1 MSTAFFCDVQHG
13 HATIVISP
21 NNRVFV
27 VDLGQGSYSSG
38 GKFSPLV
45 SLYNCGYQR
54 IDHLIISHPHL
65 DHIDD
70 ILNLRLFDV
79 RVMTRP
85 GHLTRTD
92 IMKGIRD
99 DDLPKYEYYWQ
110 LDQHFRGA
118 IHPEDD
124 PTQAANFGGLRVQT
138 FGPSTCARSNIN
150 NHSIVT
156 VFEEAA
162 VKVVVPGD
170 NEACSFTE
178 LLARPDFCQAVANA
192 DVLLAPHHGRKA
204 GACAEFLKL
213 VNPKLCVISDGRA
226 KETNAVSEY
235 SRIARGA
242 FVKRRSGGTGLR
254 RCLSTRRDGTIRVNF
269 GQGPAGPCLEVEIA

>member
-1 MSTAFFCDVQHG
+1 MSTAVFWNVQHG
-13 HATIVISP
+13 HATTVTSP

-27 VDLGQGSYSSG
+27 VDLGQGSYRSG
-38 GKFSPLV
+38 STFSPLI
-45 SLYNCGYQR
+45 SLHNSGIWR

-70 ILNLRLFDV
+70 ILNVGLFDV

-85 GHLTRTD
+85 VHLTHTD
-92 IMKGIRD
+92 IMSGIRD
-99 DDLPKYEYYWQ
+99 VDRPKFEYYWR
-110 LDQHFRGA
+110 LHQHFKEPIA
-118 IHPEDD
+118 PWDD
-124 PTQAANFGGLRVQT
+124 TTQMVNFGGLRVQV
-138 FGPSTCARSNIN
+138 FAPRTCARSNIN

-162 VKVVVPGD
+162 VKVVIPGD

-178 LLARPDFCQAVANA
+178 LLARPDFCLAVADA

-204 GACAEFLKL
+204 GTCAEFLKL

-226 KETNAVSEY
+226 TETNAASEY

-242 FVKRRSGGTGLR
+242 YVKRRSGGTRLR
-254 RCLSTRRDGTIRVNF
+254 HCLSTRSDGTIQVSF
-269 GQGPAGPCLEVEIA
+269 GQGLAGSFLEVEIA